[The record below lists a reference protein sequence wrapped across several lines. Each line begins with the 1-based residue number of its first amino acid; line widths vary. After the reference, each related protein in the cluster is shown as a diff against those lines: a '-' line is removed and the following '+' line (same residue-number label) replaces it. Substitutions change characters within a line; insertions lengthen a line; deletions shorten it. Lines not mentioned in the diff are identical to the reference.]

1 MGPGNT
7 EAARR
12 LIFPALGGQLHCKYD
27 GAAGP
32 GVNSSLTARGHAD
45 GVLSATY
52 GGSESDK
59 MYDLDAYF
67 FEPDPQ
73 ATEALVGLP
82 VADVERNLILATL
95 RHTDGNRTHAA
106 NVLGISLRTMRN
118 KLREYAQR
126 GIQIPASASHEA

>member
-1 MGPGNT
+1 
-7 EAARR
+7 
-12 LIFPALGGQLHCKYD
+12 
-27 GAAGP
+27 
-32 GVNSSLTARGHAD
+32 
-45 GVLSATY
+45 
-52 GGSESDK
+52 

-118 KLREYAQR
+118 KLREYAEN
-126 GIQIPASASHEA
+126 GIQIPVSASHEA